1 MEDNDESR
9 GWIKT
14 ITIIGVVLTIV
25 INVGS
30 ILYSTLIKNNDLKND
45 VKAMYSRISKVEVA
59 VINIQ
64 DKKLDKE
71 TFNLILTTLTELR
84 LSLIHISEP
93 TRLGM
98 ISYAVFC

>member
-45 VKAMYSRISKVEVA
+45 VKAMDSRISKVEVA

-84 LSLIHISEP
+84 SDIRDLSNKK
-93 TRLGM
+93 
-98 ISYAVFC
+98 

>member
-1 MEDNDESR
+1 MIDNEESR

-14 ITIIGVVLTIV
+14 LTIIGVVLTIV

-30 ILYSTLIKNNDLKND
+30 ILYSTLIKNNDMKND
-45 VKAMYSRISKVEVA
+45 IKAMEGRISKVEVA

-84 LSLIHISEP
+84 SDIRDLSNKK
-93 TRLGM
+93 
-98 ISYAVFC
+98 

>member
-45 VKAMYSRISKVEVA
+45 VKAMDGRISKVEVA

-84 LSLIHISEP
+84 SDIRDLSNKK
-93 TRLGM
+93 
-98 ISYAVFC
+98 

>member
-1 MEDNDESR
+1 MIDNEESR

-14 ITIIGVVLTIV
+14 LTIIGVVLTIL

-30 ILYSTLIKNNDLKND
+30 ILYSTLIKNNDMKND
-45 VKAMYSRISKVEVA
+45 IKAMEGRISKVEVA

-84 LSLIHISEP
+84 SDIRDLSNKK
-93 TRLGM
+93 
-98 ISYAVFC
+98 

>member
-1 MEDNDESR
+1 MAERRKLNTMEDNDESR

-45 VKAMYSRISKVEVA
+45 VKAMDGRISKVEVA

-84 LSLIHISEP
+84 SDIRDLSNKK
-93 TRLGM
+93 
-98 ISYAVFC
+98 